1 MTHVL
6 MQGSCHVLSKQIQY
20 KVLTKMHIYVSGC
33 KNILVKLIDF
43 NVILADMYR
52 HPKNNFQN
60 FINAV
65 NCNLE
70 RLKCSKVF
78 LKEDSN
84 IRFKSD
90 SCTGCSSH
98 LVADY
103 FDMLTSNGYFPL
115 INIPTRVTENSAA
128 IIDYIVTNDHQHHI
142 FSGVINSDLSDHY
155 PTFCIVSNLVN
166 NKVSKYKAIYQCNF
180 TKFKSEEF
188 CEANG
193 GSAEYSYSR

>member
-1 MTHVL
+1 MVFGAIYQDHFFKFKNFYFSL
-6 MQGSCHVLSKQIQY
+6 HPSSHVLSKQIQY
-20 KVLTKMHIYVSGC
+20 EVLTKMHICVSGC

-60 FINAV
+60 FINAA
-65 NCNLE
+65 NSNLE

-78 LKEDSN
+78 LMGHCN

-98 LVADY
+98 LVAGY

-115 INIPTRVTENSAA
+115 TNITTRVTENSTA
-128 IIDYIVTNDHQHHI
+128 IIDYIMADHQHHI
-142 FSGVINSDLSDHY
+142 
-155 PTFCIVSNLVN
+155 
-166 NKVSKYKAIYQCNF
+166 
-180 TKFKSEEF
+180 
-188 CEANG
+188 
-193 GSAEYSYSR
+193 R